1 METGLSP
8 PSKCGQVSG
17 RRYCG
22 APREFSIPK
31 TRLETNSLC
40 LRLWFDDDDC
50 ESHFEFVFQGKGK
63 ARKDLTLIQQW
74 KKALHKLIW
83 QGL

>member
-1 METGLSP
+1 MTKPTSSVVKG
-8 PSKCGQVSG
+8 K
-17 RRYCG
+17 
-22 APREFSIPK
+22 FSIPK

-63 ARKDLTLIQQW
+63 ASKDHTLLQQW